1 MLELRIRNVCENTC
15 ANIKAVDEEGTHVL
29 TVNIRKVN
37 GELSV
42 DVVGVG
48 SVPLTPKKISDS
60 IYTLKVG

>member
-15 ANIKAVDEEGTHVL
+15 TNIKAVDDEGTHVL
-29 TVNIRKVN
+29 TVNIRKLGN
-37 GELSV
+37 ELSV

-48 SVPLTPKKISDS
+48 SKPVTPEKVSNS